1 MTIDDFWKK
10 YNHCPLCEH
19 YARQGVVCHGCRW
32 EYEHWKDA
40 NVTADNFTPTIS
52 ATVMMNREVDE

>member
-1 MTIDDFWKK
+1 MNIDDFWKK

-19 YARQGVVCHGCRW
+19 YVRQGAVCRGCRW
-32 EYEHWKDA
+32 EYEHWKGA
-40 NVTADNFTPTIS
+40 NVTVDNFTPTIS